1 MLKVTCSDGI
11 DLKFLDE
18 ANLELLVEDGALTVK
33 NIRTKEIVIR
43 LEEGKW
49 TNYVHVPTETTITT

>member
-49 TNYVHVPTETTITT
+49 TNYVHVPTEVTITT

>member
-18 ANLELLVEDGALTVK
+18 AELELIVEDGTLTIK
-33 NIRTKEIVIR
+33 RAKTKEIVIR

-49 TNYVHVPTETTITT
+49 TSYVHVPTETFITT

>member
-18 ANLELLVEDGALTVK
+18 ANLEISVCAGELTIK
-33 NIRTKEIVIR
+33 DAKTKETVIR

-49 TNYVHVPTETTITT
+49 TNYVHVPTEVTITT

>member
-11 DLKFLDE
+11 DLKFLDDD
-18 ANLELLVEDGALTVK
+18 NIVYTVEDGTLTIQNAK
-33 NIRTKEIVIR
+33 TKEIVIR

-49 TNYVHVPTETTITT
+49 TNVVAIPTEVTITT